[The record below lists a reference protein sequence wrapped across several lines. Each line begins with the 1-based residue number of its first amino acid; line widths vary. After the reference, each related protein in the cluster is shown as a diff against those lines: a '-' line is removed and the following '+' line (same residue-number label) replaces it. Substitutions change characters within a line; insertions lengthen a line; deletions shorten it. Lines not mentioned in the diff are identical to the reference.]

1 MTARTGAA
9 TRSARCRA
17 ATARTPFC
25 AGIDAGA
32 AGVDLQRVAE
42 HDQNHDG
49 EAANG
54 RCGGGGVHGHDVALD
69 VVAVAQVPRDTCQDV
84 QSAGATDRR
93 EDDCR
98 GAEVAVVCDFVEDA
112 EHVLVACVREDDDG
126 EGGECADWAGPFED
140 PDGAARGECVA
151 FDVVGYD
158 EDDEVGDGEEGD
170 YGGVFERVESAEEG
184 ERDDDEPGSVSTQQG
199 NRKGK
204 TYMNAVIQN
213 CLSAKKVMSPALGT
227 KPTTT
232 PGIKSPMMIK

>member
-1 MTARTGAA
+1 MAAGAGAA

-17 ATARTPFC
+17 AAARTPFC

-84 QSAGATDRR
+84 QSAGTANGR
-93 EDDCR
+93 EDDRR
-98 GAEVAVVCDFVEDA
+98 GAEVAVVCDLVENA
-112 EHVLVACVREDDDG
+112 EHVLVACVCKDDDG
-126 EGGECADWAGPFED
+126 EGSECADRAGPFED
-140 PDGAARGECVA
+140 PDGAARGESVA

-158 EDDEVGDGEEGD
+158 EDDEVGDGEESD
-170 YGGVFERVESAEEG
+170 YRGVFERVKTAEEG
-184 ERDDDEPGSVSTQQG
+184 KRDDDEPGSVSTQQG
-199 NRKGK
+199 NRKEK

-213 CLSAKKVMSPALGT
+213 CLSTKKVMSSALGT